1 MQRRPTR
8 TFSGG
13 WRMRV
18 ALARALF
25 IEPDLLLL
33 DEPTVKC
40 LSLDVGLIEKDH
52 VWLKEVSPVLLHGA
66 RM

>member
-1 MQRRPTR
+1 
-8 TFSGG
+8 
-13 WRMRV
+13 MRV

-52 VWLKEVSPVLLHGA
+52 VWIKEVSPVLLHGA